1 MTRTARRPP
10 GAWRRFSAA
19 LAALVVV
26 MVGVPALL
34 VLFSRL
40 GLDASHPIPKIGTTD
55 EIKAYFERDLTS
67 TEIAPIAMRALLI
80 AGWALWAAMA
90 VSVLA
95 SIFEARGSGLRTA
108 LPQFAMFAGV
118 GRWIAAGLTAVSALA
133 PNFVS
138 AASLASPRPFTV
150 SSATATAASV
160 VERPVA
166 SGFARVQ
173 RGESVETFAQR
184 TLGEPSRWTEIWN
197 LNKDHAVGQDG
208 ETWSVA
214 WKLSAGWDLKLPAGS
229 RTQPSFGA
237 TVGATHGHRPSV
249 AKLPDDI
256 DADRSRLHAV
266 VAGESY
272 WSIARSELGDDAS
285 GPQVWDYMQ
294 LLMEANASRLAYD
307 DPAMLQPGDVV
318 NIVATPA
325 ATSPPPAV
333 DGAAPAQPVPHVTV
347 EAGDSYWEIAAD
359 TLGPEATPQDVLELT
374 NDLVDLNSPILGR
387 DVRSM
392 IHPGDTVFLHDPV
405 AFEAPPV
412 DSVEPVEPAVMASGP
427 VAEVAVVAVDP
438 DVDLVGPTGGTLPPP
453 AVPTTVPSTAA
464 TTTVPLPVTPDPPA
478 GTDGDGRRPST
489 SPIGVGEAALLATGI
504 VALLAARRRA
514 RLRAAELPARLPLPR
529 PGTAATERML
539 RRVGDGERLL
549 RVDIALRATAAAI
562 ADTEQRVVVVRSAP
576 DGTIELTMSGPVTL
590 DEPWVGSDRR
600 WTLPRLVPVDELAA
614 QARTVGAPCIA
625 LVQVGVDEHGWDVL
639 VDLEAIGLLAV
650 NADAPTADAVVR
662 AVAVGLA
669 SSEFAEV
676 AHLVGVGVDQSV
688 FLGHGQ
694 AQIVGSL
701 DEGIELAATLVGTT
715 LAAKRSTFALRA
727 RHTGGEVWEPAVLL
741 VASSE
746 AIAMAPNVAASLAG
760 RGGIAMVAGGTIPGA
775 FWNLRPDG
783 QIWSLDPLGI
793 RLTPVGIDVEEI
805 AELVDAIDGEPLE
818 IDVADT
824 VFNSSSSAPILS
836 ERHALLVA
844 SDPHVAVVD
853 VAVPGFDTISIPGSL
868 DAPDPLLAAAG
879 HGDANGHNGTGRHA
893 TVWTNGDGDNETAPG
908 THGLIAGQSPKEFQD
923 PAWSMMV
930 RLMGTVDL
938 VDTTCGTAK
947 FERSKTLELLT
958 WMVTHRQ
965 GSTRIAARTALWDQ
979 DVRDATFAN
988 VVSEARRAMARQ
1000 VEPPEGDEWLRRTL
1014 TDELSLHEGIVC
1026 DADLVRARFDLG
1038 RGQSGDAAL
1047 CTLKP
1052 AVELI
1057 RELPFTG
1064 TSYLWPETEG
1074 IASNLV
1080 VLATNVSAEYAKRAL
1095 AAGDF
1100 EGVFWATGQGLK
1112 VLAGQEGLIA
1122 LRMRAH
1128 ADAGDLSG
1136 VRLEWET
1143 YERVINAD
1151 PWSDGEPAPKLVTLR
1166 KELLSR

>member
-1 MTRTARRPP
+1 MTRRTARRPP

-19 LAALVVV
+19 LAAFVVV

-40 GLDASHPIPKIGTTD
+40 GLDASHPIPGIGTSD
-55 EIKAYFERDLTS
+55 EIKSYFERDLTP
-67 TEIAPIAMRALLI
+67 TEIAPIAMRGLLI
-80 AGWALWAAMA
+80 AGWVLWSAMA

-95 SIFEARGSGLRTA
+95 SILEARGSGLRTA
-108 LPQFAMFAGV
+108 FPQFAMFAGM

-150 SSATATAASV
+150 SSATASTASV

-184 TLGEPSRWTEIWN
+184 TLGAPSRWTEIWN
-197 LNKDHAVGQDG
+197 LNKDQAVGQDG

-214 WKLSAGWDLKLPAGS
+214 WKLSAGWDLKLPAGDT
-229 RTQPSFGA
+229 TQPTFAAMAGA
-237 TVGATHGHRPSV
+237 AHGHRPSV
-249 AKLPDDI
+249 EGLANDVDI
-256 DADRSRLHAV
+256 DQPSHHE
-266 VAGESY
+266 VAAGDSY
-272 WSIARSELGDDAS
+272 WSIARSQLGDGAS
-285 GPQVWDYMQ
+285 GPQVWDYTQ
-294 LLMEANASRLAYD
+294 LLMEANAPRLAYD

-318 NIVATPA
+318 DVIATPVATSLA
-325 ATSPPPAV
+325 PAV
-333 DGAAPAQPVPHVTV
+333 DATAPAHAVPHITV
-347 EAGDSYWEIAAD
+347 EAGDSYWEIAEDA
-359 TLGPEATPQDVLELT
+359 LGPDATPQSVLELT
-374 NDLVDLNSPILGR
+374 NDLVDLNSPILGHE
-387 DVRSM
+387 VRSM
-392 IHPGDTVFLHDPV
+392 IHPGDTVFLHDP
-405 AFEAPPV
+405 ATLEPPP
-412 DSVEPVEPAVMASGP
+412 VEPVVMAAAP
-427 VAEVAVVAVDP
+427 VAEVVDGGLDP
-438 DVDLVGPTGGTLPPP
+438 DVDLVEPTGGTLSSTT
-453 AVPTTVPSTAA
+453 VPTTAPSTAG
-464 TTTVPLPVTPDPPA
+464 TTTIPPPVTPDPPA
-478 GTDGDGRRPST
+478 GTDVDGRRPST

-529 PGTAATERML
+529 PENVATERML
-539 RRVGDGERLL
+539 RRLEDGERLL

-562 ADTEQRVVVVRSAP
+562 SDTEQRVVVVRSGP
-576 DGTIELTMSGPVTL
+576 DGTIELTMSGPVAL
-590 DEPWVGSDRR
+590 DEPWLGSDRR
-600 WTLPRLVPVDELAA
+600 WTLPRLVQVDELAA
-614 QARTVGAPCIA
+614 QARTVGVPCIA

-639 VDLEAIGLLAV
+639 LDLEAVGLLAV

-676 AHLVGVGVDQSV
+676 AHLVGVGVDQSA
-688 FLGHGQ
+688 FLGHRQ
-694 AQIVGSL
+694 AQCAGSL

-727 RHTGGEVWEPAVLL
+727 RHTGGELWEPAVVL

-746 AIAMAPNVAASLAG
+746 AIAVSPTVAASLSG

-783 QIWSLDPLGI
+783 QMWSLDPLGI
-793 RLTPVGIDVEEI
+793 RLTPVGIDMEEL
-805 AELVDAIDGEPLE
+805 AELVDAIDGDPLE
-818 IDVADT
+818 ADAADT
-824 VFNSSSSAPILS
+824 VLNTSPSAPVIP
-836 ERHALLVA
+836 ERHALLV
-844 SDPHVAVVD
+844 SGDPHLAVVD
-853 VAVPGFDTISIPGSL
+853 GAVPGFDTISIPASVG
-868 DAPDPLLAAAG
+868 APDSWLEPVG
-879 HGDANGHNGTGRHA
+879 HGDINGHNGTDSHA
-893 TVWTNGDGDNETAPG
+893 TVWNNGDREGQPALTTHDLTTA
-908 THGLIAGQSPKEFQD
+908 QSSEEFQD

-938 VDTTCGTAK
+938 VDTTCGSAK

-1014 TDELSLHEGIVC
+1014 TDELALHEEIVC

-1038 RGQSGDAAL
+1038 RGQSDDAAL
-1047 CTLKP
+1047 RTLKP

-1128 ADAGDLSG
+1128 AVAGDLSG

-1151 PWSDGEPAPKLVTLR
+1151 PWSDGEPAPKLVALR